1 MRRRYRTVL
10 RSGARGSSIAKAT
23 CWQSCRIPN
32 ATDGTSITSVAAKVK
47 TSSCRQAA
55 RSFSAASSRL
65 RSLER
70 SRKMKRA
77 VAVTLK
83 IPDNTAYTA
92 AVALRNLGLPVE
104 RVERSEIWF
113 FNDAGDPA
121 ALLSRIESDATIF
134 NPNKHRATMLD
145 RAHHDDGE
153 LWVLRQAQDDT
164 RQAQD
169 DSRQAQDDTP
179 EPSGPGA
186 IAWRLFVSGQRRA
199 DRRLLAAAAEG
210 LLCNPAIERAS
221 FYSAQDDNV
230 GSG

>member
-1 MRRRYRTVL
+1 
-10 RSGARGSSIAKAT
+10 
-23 CWQSCRIPN
+23 
-32 ATDGTSITSVAAKVK
+32 
-47 TSSCRQAA
+47 
-55 RSFSAASSRL
+55 
-65 RSLER
+65 
-70 SRKMKRA
+70 MKRA

-134 NPNKHRATMLD
+134 NPNKHRATLLD
-145 RAHHDDGE
+145 RARPADGE

-169 DSRQAQDDTP
+169 DTRQAQDDTRQAQDDTRQAQDDIT

-210 LLCNPAIERAS
+210 LLCNPALERAS

-230 GSG
+230 GGG

>member
-1 MRRRYRTVL
+1 
-10 RSGARGSSIAKAT
+10 
-23 CWQSCRIPN
+23 
-32 ATDGTSITSVAAKVK
+32 
-47 TSSCRQAA
+47 
-55 RSFSAASSRL
+55 
-65 RSLER
+65 
-70 SRKMKRA
+70 MKRA

-134 NPNKHRATMLD
+134 NPNKHRATLLD
-145 RAHHDDGE
+145 RAHPADGE

-169 DSRQAQDDTP
+169 DTRQAQDDTP

-230 GSG
+230 GGG

>member
-1 MRRRYRTVL
+1 
-10 RSGARGSSIAKAT
+10 
-23 CWQSCRIPN
+23 
-32 ATDGTSITSVAAKVK
+32 
-47 TSSCRQAA
+47 
-55 RSFSAASSRL
+55 
-65 RSLER
+65 
-70 SRKMKRA
+70 MKRA

-134 NPNKHRATMLD
+134 NPNKHRATLLD
-145 RAHHDDGE
+145 RAHPADGE

-169 DSRQAQDDTP
+169 DSRQAQDDTRQAQDDTRQAQDDTRQAQDDTRQAQDDTP

-230 GSG
+230 GGG